1 MLSLSFI
8 REHPDLV
15 KEGARKKGEA
25 APVDEIL
32 RLDQERRELLSRLEQ
47 LKAEQNRQSAEIGK
61 KSRLVNTPGPDQSA
75 LEDLRRMRDEIKSLE
90 QRVAPIDSRLN
101 ALLLEVPNPPDPSV
115 PEGRDASGNVTVR
128 DWGIKDRKPSSFT
141 MRPHYELAERLGI
154 IDFERAVKVTG
165 SRFVF
170 LKGAG
175 ARLERALLNFMMDLH
190 IREHGY
196 SEVLP
201 PQLVN
206 RASMT
211 ATGQLP
217 KFEEDAFRV
226 EKRDFFLIP
235 TAEVPVT
242 NLYRDEILDA
252 KNLAIKHVAWSTNFR
267 SEAGAAG
274 KDTRGYIRLHQFNK
288 VELVKFVEPATSMD
302 ELESLVKDAES
313 VLQLLDI
320 PYRVLLMCTGDMG
333 FAQWKKYDLEA
344 YCPGEDRFLEVSSCS
359 NFGDFQ
365 ARRGNIRYRDKGG
378 KPQFVHTLNGSG
390 LALPRTVVAII
401 DNYQQEDGTIRV
413 PAALRTYMGGLD
425 VIR

>member
-8 REHPDLV
+8 REHPDAV
-15 KEGARKKGEA
+15 REGARKKGET

-32 RLDQERRELLSRLEQ
+32 RLDAERREAVTKLEH
-47 LKAEQNRQSAEIGK
+47 LKAEQNRRSAAMAK
-61 KSRLVNTPGPDQSA
+61 T
-75 LEDLRRMRDEIKSLE
+75 RDEKAVEELRLLRDEVKALE
-90 QRVAPIDSRLN
+90 QRIAPIDARLN
-101 ALLLEVPNPPDPSV
+101 TLLLEVPNPPDASV
-115 PEGRDASGNVTVR
+115 PEGKDASGDVTVR
-128 DWGIKDRKPSSFT
+128 TWGIEGRRPPTFT
-141 MRPHYELAERLGI
+141 MRPHYEVAGRLGI
-154 IDFERAVKVTG
+154 IDIERAVKVTG

-175 ARLERALLNFMMDLH
+175 ARLERALINFMMDLH
-190 IREHGY
+190 IREHAY
-196 SEVLP
+196 TEVLP

-226 EKRDFFLIP
+226 EKGDLFLIP

-242 NLYRDEILDA
+242 NLYRDEVLDA
-252 KNLAIKHVAWSTNFR
+252 ADLPIKHVAWSTNFR
-267 SEAGAAG
+267 REAGAAG
-274 KDTRGYIRLHQFNK
+274 KDTRGYIRVHQFNK
-288 VELVKFVEPATSMD
+288 VELVKFVEPATSME

-313 VLQLLDI
+313 ILQQLEI

-333 FAQWKKYDLEA
+333 FSQWKKYDLEA
-344 YCPGEDRFLEVSSCS
+344 YAPGDDRYLEVSSCS
-359 NFGDFQ
+359 NFGEFQ
-365 ARRGNIRYRDKGG
+365 ARRGNIRYREKGG

-390 LALPRTVVAII
+390 LALPRTVAAII
-401 DNYQQEDGTIRV
+401 ENYQQEDGTIRV

>member
-15 KEGARKKGEA
+15 KEGARLKGER
-25 APVDEIL
+25 APIDEIL
-32 RLDQERRELLSRLEQ
+32 RLDAERREALAKLEQ
-47 LKAEQNRQSAEIGK
+47 LKAEQNRRSAAMA
-61 KSRLVNTPGPDQSA
+61 KSRDEASVEQ
-75 LEDLRRMRDEIKSLE
+75 LRLLRDEVKALE
-90 QRVAPIDSRLN
+90 QRVAPIDARLN
-101 ALLLEVPNPPDPSV
+101 ALLLEVPNPPHESV

-128 DWGIKDRKPSSFT
+128 EWGVKDRKPGFT

-154 IDFERAVKVTG
+154 IDVERAVKVTG

-175 ARLERALLNFMMDLH
+175 ARLERALINFMMDLH

-196 SEVLP
+196 TEILP

-206 RASMT
+206 RASMIG
-211 ATGQLP
+211 TGQLP
-217 KFEEDAFRV
+217 KFEEDAFRI
-226 EKRDFFLIP
+226 EKRDLFLIP

-242 NLYRDEILDA
+242 NLYRDEVLDA
-252 KNLAIKHVAWSTNFR
+252 RDLPIKHVAWSTNFR

-274 KDTRGYIRLHQFNK
+274 KDTRGYIRVHQFNK

-302 ELESLVKDAES
+302 ELEWLVKDAES
-313 VLQLLDI
+313 VLQLLEI
-320 PYRVLLMCTGDMG
+320 PYRALLMCTGDMG

-344 YCPGEDRFLEVSSCS
+344 YVPGDDRYLEVSSCS

-365 ARRGNIRYRDKGG
+365 ARRANIRYREKGG

-390 LALPRTVVAII
+390 LALPRTVAAII
-401 DNYQQEDGTIRV
+401 ENYQQEDGTIRV

>member
-15 KEGARKKGEA
+15 KEGARKKGEP

-32 RLDQERRELLSRLEQ
+32 RLDSKRRQILASLEQ
-47 LKAEQNRQSAEIGK
+47 KKAEQNQRSAAMGR
-61 KSRLVNTPGPDQSA
+61 SRAVGTPGPDQAA
-75 LEDLRRMRDEIKSLE
+75 LEGLRTLRDEVKDLE
-90 QRVAPIDSRLN
+90 QTLAPIDARLN
-101 ALLLEVPNPPDPSV
+101 ALLLEVPNPPDASV
-115 PEGRDASGNVTVR
+115 PEGKDATGNMTVR
-128 DWGIKDRKPSSFT
+128 TWGIEGRKPLTFK
-141 MRPHYELAERLGI
+141 MRPHYEIAERLGI

-196 SEVLP
+196 TEILP

-211 ATGQLP
+211 GTGQLP
-217 KFEEDAFRV
+217 KFEEDAFRI
-226 EKRDFFLIP
+226 EKRDLFLIP

-242 NLYRDEILDA
+242 NLYRDEVLDA
-252 KNLAIKHVAWSTNFR
+252 ADLPIKHVAWSTNFR

-274 KDTRGYIRLHQFNK
+274 KDTRGYVRLHQFNK
-288 VELVKFVEPATSMD
+288 VELVKFVAQATSMA

-313 VLQLLDI
+313 VLQMLEI

-333 FAQWKKYDLEA
+333 FAQLKKYDLEA
-344 YCPGEDRFLEVSSCS
+344 FVPGDDRYLEVSSCS

-365 ARRGNIRYRDKGG
+365 ARRANIRYREKGG

-401 DNYQQEDGTIRV
+401 ENYQQEDGSIRV
-413 PAALRTYMGGLD
+413 PVALRTYMGGLE

>member
-1 MLSLSFI
+1 MLSLNFI

-15 KEGARKKGEA
+15 KEGARKKGEN

-32 RLDQERRELLSRLEQ
+32 KLDAERRETLTKVEQ
-47 LKAEQNRQSAEIGK
+47 LKAEQNKRSAAMAQS
-61 KSRLVNTPGPDQSA
+61 RDQA
-75 LEDLRRMRDEIKSLE
+75 GIDAMRGLKDDIKGLE
-90 QRVAPIDSRLN
+90 QRLAPIDARLN
-101 ALLLEVPNPPDPSV
+101 TLLLEVPNPPDPSV
-115 PEGRDASGNVTVR
+115 PEGADATANVTVR
-128 DWGIKDRKPSSFT
+128 TWGIEGRKPPSFK
-141 MRPHYELAERLGI
+141 MRPHYEVAARLGM
-154 IDFERAVKVTG
+154 IDIERAVKVTG

-175 ARLERALLNFMMDLH
+175 ARLERALINFMMDLH
-190 IREHGY
+190 IREHAY
-196 SEVLP
+196 TEILP

-226 EKRDFFLIP
+226 EKGDLFLIP

-242 NLYRDEILDA
+242 NLYRDEFLDA
-252 KNLAIKHVAWSTNFR
+252 ANLPIKHVAWSTNFR
-267 SEAGAAG
+267 REAGAAG
-274 KDTRGYIRLHQFNK
+274 KDTRGYIRVHQFNK
-288 VELVKFVEPATSMD
+288 VELVKFVEPSTSMD

-313 VLQLLDI
+313 VLQQLEI

-344 YCPGEDRFLEVSSCS
+344 FAPGDERYLEVSSCS

-365 ARRGNIRYRDKGG
+365 ARRANIRYREKGG

-390 LALPRTVVAII
+390 LALPRTVAAII
-401 DNYQQEDGTIRV
+401 ENYQQEDGTIRV
-413 PAALRTYMGGLD
+413 PTALRTYMGGLD

>member
-8 REHPDLV
+8 REHPDIV
-15 KEGARKKGEA
+15 KEGARLKGEG
-25 APVDEIL
+25 APIDEIL
-32 RLDQERRELLSRLEQ
+32 RLDAERREALAKLEQ
-47 LKAEQNRQSAEIGK
+47 LKAEQNRRSATMA
-61 KSRLVNTPGPDQSA
+61 KSRDEGAVEQ
-75 LEDLRRMRDEIKSLE
+75 LRLLRDEVKALE
-90 QRVAPIDSRLN
+90 QRVAPIDARLN
-101 ALLLEVPNPPDPSV
+101 ALLLEVPNPPHESV

-128 DWGIKDRKPSSFT
+128 EWGVKDRKPDFK

-154 IDFERAVKVTG
+154 IDFGRAVKVTG

-170 LKGAG
+170 LRGAG
-175 ARLERALLNFMMDLH
+175 ARLERALINFMMDLH

-196 SEVLP
+196 TEILP

-206 RASMT
+206 RASMIG
-211 ATGQLP
+211 TGQLP
-217 KFEEDAFRV
+217 KFEEDAFRI
-226 EKRDFFLIP
+226 EKRDLFLIP

-242 NLYRDEILDA
+242 NLYRDEVLEL
-252 KNLAIKHVAWSTNFR
+252 KGLPIKHVAWSTNFR

-274 KDTRGYIRLHQFNK
+274 KDTRGYIRVHQFNK

-302 ELESLVKDAES
+302 ELEWLVNDAEA
-313 VLQLLDI
+313 VLRLLEI

-344 YCPGEDRFLEVSSCS
+344 YAPGDDRYLEVSSCS

-365 ARRGNIRYRDKGG
+365 ARRANIRYREKGG

-390 LALPRTVVAII
+390 LALPRTVAAII
-401 DNYQQEDGTIRV
+401 ENYQQEDGTIRV

>member
-15 KEGARKKGEA
+15 KEGAQKKGEP

-32 RLDQERRELLSRLEQ
+32 RLDRERRELLTRVEQ
-47 LKAEQNRQSAEIGK
+47 LKAEQNRRSAAMAKARDEA
-61 KSRLVNTPGPDQSA
+61 SVEA
-75 LEDLRRMRDEIKSLE
+75 LRKMRDEVKSLE
-90 QRVAPIDSRLN
+90 QQAAPIDSRLN
-101 ALLLEVPNPPDPSV
+101 ALLLEVPNPPDSSV
-115 PEGRDASGNVTVR
+115 PVGKDASGNVTVR
-128 DWGIKDRKPSSFT
+128 DWGVEHRKPPTFK
-141 MRPHYELAERLGI
+141 MRPHYEIAEKLGI
-154 IDFERAVKVTG
+154 IDVERAVKVTG

-190 IREHGY
+190 LREHDY
-196 SEVLP
+196 TEILP

-211 ATGQLP
+211 GTGQLP

-226 EKRDFFLIP
+226 EKRDFFLVP

-242 NLYRDEILDA
+242 NLYRDEILDG
-252 KNLAIKHVAWSTNFR
+252 KDLPIKHVAWSTNFR

-288 VELVKFVEPATSMD
+288 VELVKFVEPSTSMN
-302 ELESLVKDAES
+302 ELDSLVSDAES
-313 VLQLLDI
+313 VLKLLEI

-344 YCPGEDRFLEVSSCS
+344 YCPGEDRYLEVSSCS

-365 ARRGNIRYRDKGG
+365 ARRANIRYRDKGG

-390 LALPRTVVAII
+390 LALPRTVVAIL
-401 DNYQQEDGTIRV
+401 DNFQQEDGTVRV
-413 PAALRTYMGGLD
+413 PSALRNYMGGLD

>member
-15 KEGARKKGEA
+15 KEGARKKGEP

-32 RLDQERRELLSRLEQ
+32 RLDAERREILTRLEQ
-47 LKAEQNRQSAEIGK
+47 MKAEQNRRSAAMAKNRDEAA
-61 KSRLVNTPGPDQSA
+61 VEA
-75 LEDLRRMRDEIKSLE
+75 LRRMRDEIKGLE
-90 QRVAPIDSRLN
+90 QQIAPIDARLN
-101 ALLLEVPNPPDPSV
+101 ALLLEVPNPPDASV
-115 PEGRDASGNVTVR
+115 PEGKDATGNVTVR
-128 DWGIKDRKPSSFT
+128 DWGIKDRNPPAFK
-141 MRPHYELAERLGI
+141 MRPHYELAEKLGI

-170 LKGAG
+170 MKGAG
-175 ARLERALLNFMMDLH
+175 ARLERALLNLMMDLH

-196 SEVLP
+196 TEILP

-211 ATGQLP
+211 GTGQLP
-217 KFEEDAFRV
+217 KFEEDAFRI

-242 NLYRDEILDA
+242 NLYRDEVLDA
-252 KNLAIKHVAWSTNFR
+252 RDLPIKHAAWSTNFR

-288 VELVKFVEPATSMD
+288 VELVKFVEPATSMG
-302 ELESLVKDAES
+302 ELDSLVRDAES
-313 VLQLLDI
+313 VLQLLEI
-320 PYRVLLMCTGDMG
+320 PYRVLLMCAGDMG
-333 FAQWKKYDLEA
+333 FAQWKKFDLEA
-344 YCPGEDRFLEVSSCS
+344 YAPGDDRYLEVSSCS

-365 ARRGNIRYRDKGG
+365 ARRANIRYREKGG